1 MFFGRFRLFCAFGIP
16 IYVDLS
22 WLFIATL
29 LTINLKGY
37 FQQQLEVP
45 PVVVPLERVPALSL
59 LLGLVTTLAFFAC
72 VVLHELGHALV
83 GRARGMEIR
92 GITLFLF
99 GGVAELGSEPPSAG
113 SEFLMAIGGPIVS
126 LVLGV
131 GFLVAT
137 LIGHALG
144 WPLQLL
150 LVTNLLGSVNLGL
163 LLFNLVPAFPL
174 DGGRIF
180 RSFLWWATGNL
191 RRATRWSSTLGR
203 GFGWLLIVLG
213 VFSVLSPLF
222 AEERALNWGGLWFVL
237 IGYFVLQAA
246 RGSYQQ
252 VLLREALR
260 GEPVSR
266 FMRVEPITVPPTL
279 DLERWVDDYVY
290 RYHRR
295 SFPVAANGK
304 VEGMIS
310 TEDLQEVPRDEWS
323 HHTVAEVMDTEL
335 DGLRITPATDA
346 MEALERMQRTGS
358 SRLLVL
364 EGDHLVGIVSLKD
377 LLKFLNLKLELED
390 QESTEDSGAPR
401 PQDTKT
407 ERHSP

>member
-1 MFFGRFRLFCAFGIP
+1 MFFGRIRLLSAFGIP
-16 IYVDLS
+16 IYIDLS
-22 WLFIATL
+22 WLLIAAL
-29 LTINLKGY
+29 LTISLKAT
-37 FQQQLEVP
+37 FQTQLELAQ
-45 PVVVPLERVPALSL
+45 VVVPAERVPSQALL
-59 LLGLVTTLAFFAC
+59 MALATTVAFFAC

-83 GRARGMEIR
+83 GRSRGMEIR

-113 SEFLMAIGGPIVS
+113 SEFLMAIGGPVVS
-126 LVLGV
+126 LVLGI

-137 LIGHALG
+137 WIGQTLG

-150 LVTNLLGSVNLGL
+150 LVTDLLGTVNLGL

-174 DGGRIF
+174 DGGRVL

-191 RRATRWSSTLGR
+191 RRATHWSSTLGR
-203 GFGWLLIVLG
+203 AFGWLLIAVG
-213 VFSVLSPLF
+213 VFSLISPLF
-222 AEERALNWGGLWFVL
+222 EAERAVNWGGLWFVL

-260 GEPVSR
+260 GEPVRR

-279 DLERWVDDYVY
+279 DLERWVDEYVY

-295 SFPVAANGK
+295 SFPVAENGR

-310 TEDLQEVPRDEWS
+310 TEDLQDVPRDEWDR
-323 HHTVAEVMDTEL
+323 HTVAEVMETEL
-335 DGLRITPATDA
+335 DGLRISPVTDA

-364 EGDHLVGIVSLKD
+364 EGEQLVGIVTLKD
-377 LLKFLNLKLELED
+377 LLRFLNLKLELED
-390 QESTEDSGAPR
+390 QSENHSPEAAPAHDTEKKGAP
-401 PQDTKT
+401 
-407 ERHSP
+407 

>member
-1 MFFGRFRLFCAFGIP
+1 MFFGRIRLLSAFGIP
-16 IYVDLS
+16 IYIDLS
-22 WLFIATL
+22 WLLIAAL
-29 LTINLKGY
+29 LTISLKAT
-37 FQQQLEVP
+37 FQTQLELAQ
-45 PVVVPLERVPALSL
+45 VVVPAERVPSQALL
-59 LLGLVTTLAFFAC
+59 MALATTVAFFAC

-83 GRARGMEIR
+83 GRSRGMEIR

-113 SEFLMAIGGPIVS
+113 SEFLMAIGGPVVS
-126 LVLGV
+126 LVLGI

-137 LIGHALG
+137 WIGQTLG

-150 LVTNLLGSVNLGL
+150 LVTDLLGTVNLGL

-174 DGGRIF
+174 DGGRVL

-191 RRATRWSSTLGR
+191 RRATHWSSTLGR
-203 GFGWLLIVLG
+203 AFGWLLIAVG
-213 VFSVLSPLF
+213 VFSLISPLF
-222 AEERALNWGGLWFVL
+222 EAERAVNWGGLWFVL

-260 GEPVSR
+260 GEPVRR

-279 DLERWVDDYVY
+279 DLERWVDEYVY

-295 SFPVAANGK
+295 SFPVAENGR

-310 TEDLQEVPRDEWS
+310 TEDLQDVPRDEWDR
-323 HHTVAEVMDTEL
+323 HTVAEVMETEL
-335 DGLRITPATDA
+335 DGLRISPATDA

-364 EGDHLVGIVSLKD
+364 EGEQLVGIVTLKD
-377 LLKFLNLKLELED
+377 LLRFLNLKLELED
-390 QESTEDSGAPR
+390 QSENHSPEAAPAHDTEKKGAP
-401 PQDTKT
+401 
-407 ERHSP
+407 